1 MSHASFYVKILLH
14 FSLGRGNHIC
24 AIVRV
29 WRSGNNLQESVLSF
43 HQVGPGYWT
52 QIVRLGSNHLWAI
65 SASLFWHFFVV
76 TLRKCE
82 LVHVA
87 LSVFQLDD
95 TDMDLS
101 TITRAL
107 SGYWHGL
114 TGEPWSADSTLPFDP
129 RLLTMGGRLD
139 KTGLNDI
146 HKSRV
151 MKLFLRTRQVTYQEK
166 DWKRSHKQ
174 PSGVLVKS
182 MHKRKLS
189 P

>member
-1 MSHASFYVKILLH
+1 
-14 FSLGRGNHIC
+14 
-24 AIVRV
+24 
-29 WRSGNNLQESVLSF
+29 
-43 HQVGPGYWT
+43 
-52 QIVRLGSNHLWAI
+52 
-65 SASLFWHFFVV
+65 
-76 TLRKCE
+76 
-82 LVHVA
+82 
-87 LSVFQLDD
+87 
-95 TDMDLS
+95 
-101 TITRAL
+101 
-107 SGYWHGL
+107 
-114 TGEPWSADSTLPFDP
+114 
-129 RLLTMGGRLD
+129 MGGRLD